1 MGQKV
6 NPNLLRLKNS
16 KEWFLKNISKTS
28 EECSIFTFQS
38 VLIKNFLKNI
48 LTYYGIFICNCKIHR
63 TNTFVYIYFSY
74 FLNNKNRKK
83 ISSCSFNSKCFMNF
97 ILNILN
103 TFTGNKLIFRLI
115 CQDTNKYILN
125 LAELHKL
132 KRYKL
137 RYIFKKLFEFPFK
150 KYEKRFKIIFSS
162 LLNVCFHMLLQ
173 KNSVLLLSEYLANI
187 YSKKIFKKKHM
198 QLFYFLKEIIK
209 TFLNYKLTKIQGI
222 KVSISGRLNGKL
234 RTQRAWFLHNCLPL
248 SSHDAI
254 VRYSESTAFTIY
266 GTFGIKVWLFEKKIC
281 KKTI

>member
-1 MGQKV
+1 MG
-6 NPNLLRLKNS
+6 
-16 KEWFLKNISKTS
+16 
-28 EECSIFTFQS
+28 
-38 VLIKNFLKNI
+38 
-48 LTYYGIFICNCKIHR
+48 
-63 TNTFVYIYFSY
+63 
-74 FLNNKNRKK
+74 
-83 ISSCSFNSKCFMNF
+83 
-97 ILNILN
+97 
-103 TFTGNKLIFRLI
+103 
-115 CQDTNKYILN
+115 
-125 LAELHKL
+125 
-132 KRYKL
+132 
-137 RYIFKKLFEFPFK
+137 PFK

-209 TFLNYKLTKIQGI
+209 IQGI

-266 GTFGIKVWLFEKKIC
+266 GTFGIKVWLFEKKNM
-281 KKTI
+281 

>member
-1 MGQKV
+1 MG
-6 NPNLLRLKNS
+6 
-16 KEWFLKNISKTS
+16 
-28 EECSIFTFQS
+28 S

-97 ILNILN
+97 ILNILS

-137 RYIFKKLFEFPFK
+137 RYIFKK
-150 KYEKRFKIIFSS
+150 
-162 LLNVCFHMLLQ
+162 
-173 KNSVLLLSEYLANI
+173 
-187 YSKKIFKKKHM
+187 
-198 QLFYFLKEIIK
+198 
-209 TFLNYKLTKIQGI
+209 FLN
-222 KVSISGRLNGKL
+222 
-234 RTQRAWFLHNCLPL
+234 FLSKNM
-248 SSHDAI
+248 
-254 VRYSESTAFTIY
+254 
-266 GTFGIKVWLFEKKIC
+266 KKDL
-281 KKTI
+281 K